1 VAALVRVPGSEVS
14 VLKRVLD
21 MGAEGIIV
29 PQVRSADEVRRIVA
43 ACRYQPNGDRGW
55 GPRRANNYGR
65 QPQDEYVAESNKNL
79 FVSVQIENVDALAS
93 LHEIVAVKGLDSV
106 VIGPYDLSA
115 SMGLMGQVLHPDVT
129 SAVQAIIAAAHGAGR
144 LVGFGTGSDVA
155 YAAYAISMGADWIQ
169 VGCDFTYLIDSADR
183 AFKEVRRL
191 AFN

>member
-1 VAALVRVPGSEVS
+1 
-14 VLKRVLD
+14 

-29 PQVRSADEVRRIVA
+29 PQVRSADEVRHVVA
-43 ACRYQPNGDRGW
+43 ACRYKPEGDRGW

-65 QPQDEYVAESNKNL
+65 QPQDEYVAESNKSL

-93 LHEIVAVKGLDSV
+93 LNDIVAVNGLDSV

-115 SMGLMGQVLHPDVT
+115 SMGLMGQVLHPEVT
-129 SAVQAIIAAAHGAGR
+129 SAVQAIIAAAHRAGR

-155 YAAYAISMGADWIQ
+155 YAAKAISMGADWIQ

-183 AFKEVRRL
+183 AFKEVRQL
-191 AFN
+191 ASK